1 MRQWAV
7 KDQVPRPSAPVPS
20 APIAGSFFDRQYSS
34 IAGAEDKVPW
44 TWPSVVS
51 VGINGRSPS
60 FPQQFVLLG
69 SLTKLWHQL
78 KVSRNFAKLPLAGDQ
93 SFGAIGAVKAL
104 SKCKQKNELVVDVGR
119 FKLVTRIAGSFVLCA
134 A

>member
-7 KDQVPRPSAPVPS
+7 KDQVLDLLPQCLQLPLQVVSSTA
-20 APIAGSFFDRQYSS
+20 DYSS

-104 SKCKQKNELVVDVGR
+104 SKCKQKNELVVDV
-119 FKLVTRIAGSFVLCA
+119 A
-134 A
+134 ASNSSRG